1 MNTYNSGGE
10 SATKKQGGGKRK
22 SSTLAQATAPKPK
35 TTTAKKAK
43 TPTVPPEV
51 MVQSII
57 ALAQDVGGH
66 VGVNHAQKLVI
77 LLPEWT
83 VVEGKATKL

>member
-10 SATKKQGGGKRK
+10 SETKKQGGGKRK

-35 TTTAKKAK
+35 ATSKKAK
-43 TPTVPPEV
+43 TPSAPPEV

-57 ALAQDVGGH
+57 ALATELGGQ
-66 VGVNHAQKLVI
+66 VGVNHAQKLVV

-83 VVEGKATKL
+83 VVDGKATRL